1 MAYADNQE
9 ARVRYARFAGYFLI
23 VFISSRPS
31 FGCSCIG
38 GVPTCNT
45 YWSTD
50 TVFLGR
56 VTKIQGIPGTGAG
69 PSAEWPATLVD
80 FQITEHFR
88 GASGTSITIRTGR
101 GGGDCGYTFEPG
113 KTYLVFASGS
123 PLTTGICNPTMPV
136 ERADETLA
144 YIRKAPLE
152 PSGGNLYGTVFLRPK
167 RGEPGKLSHM
177 PMSGVK
183 VTARG
188 PEVLT
193 VITDSAG
200 RYTFP
205 RAPAGSYSVELDL
218 PENYVNSPVKVT
230 LPDRG
235 CAQRDFY
242 TQSDGRIRGR
252 VTDRNGTGIS
262 NLDVQAI
269 PWESR
274 NLRQGQLSGV
284 AANATTDKDGNY
296 EIAQLFPGSY
306 MVVAGQFPQIDH
318 SRPHYTAEYYPGGKS
333 RTEAAPLSLGDGQ
346 WRTSVDFNLRGPL
359 PNKQLAVQVVW
370 PDGSPAEGAQIL
382 FAPLE
387 MGYLFTETPASDR
400 EGAAQI
406 QLEGGT
412 SYIVCARLDRPRPAR
427 STAIAVDSSTS
438 EIPLRLI
445 LDSPGNGECPGYRE
459 LALGQ

>member
-1 MAYADNQE
+1 MAYAGSHVE
-9 ARVRYARFAGYFLI
+9 LVRFARLAGFFLM
-23 VFISSRPS
+23 VFVTSRSS
-31 FGCSCIG
+31 FGCTCSG
-38 GVPTCNT
+38 GVLICNT
-45 YWSTD
+45 YWATD

-56 VTKIQGIPGTGAG
+56 VTKIQGIPGIPGG
-69 PSAEWPATLVD
+69 PSAQWPATLVD
-80 FQITEHFR
+80 FEVTEHFR
-88 GASGTSITIRTGR
+88 GASAASITVRTGR
-101 GGGDCGYTFEPG
+101 GGGDCGYPFEPG

-123 PLTTGICNPTMPV
+123 PLNTGICNPTMPV
-136 ERADETLA
+136 ERADEALA
-144 YIRKAPLE
+144 YLRKAPLE
-152 PSGGNLYGTVFLRPK
+152 PSGGNLFGTVFLRPK
-167 RGEPGKLSHM
+167 RGEPGKVSHL

-193 VITDSAG
+193 AITDSAG

-218 PENYVNSPVKVT
+218 PENYVNSPAKVT

-252 VTDRNGTGIS
+252 VTNRNGTGIS

-284 AANATTDKDGNY
+284 AASATTDKAGNY
-296 EIAQLFPGSY
+296 EIAQLFPSSY

-318 SRPHYTAEYYPGGKS
+318 SRPHYAAEYYPGGKS

-346 WRTSVDFNLRGPL
+346 RRTSVDFNLRGPV
-359 PNKQLAVQVVW
+359 PNKQIAVQTVW

-387 MGYLFTETPASDR
+387 MGYLFTGTPASD
-400 EGAAQI
+400 GKGVAQI
-406 QLEGGT
+406 QLEEGT
-412 SYIVCARLDRPRPAR
+412 SYIVCARLDRPRPVR
-427 STAIAVDSSTS
+427 SNAITVDTSTS

-445 LDSPGNGECPGYRE
+445 LDSPGNGECPGYRK